1 MHVSVRSYLAS
12 GLATIT
18 AGAVIVSAPAEAPPQ
33 PAVEMPPVA
42 LAAQVQPLQLPAP
55 TALGLSRPDAC
66 AGPARSESATALS
79 AACAT
84 ARASRATAVLQH
96 RGHSG
101 FHRDGRAFDRPS
113 VEVALTLADDI
124 RNGTPVPAAL
134 GRAVVSVINIELD
147 AGRELVGF
155 GRELADFQIQF
166 LGNLVS
172 ELPPVIAEPAGRALA
187 LSAGAVDT
195 VSDVANRVLDRLSQ
209 ASSNVTVAQS
219 QPRQTSRPGA
229 FFRPDNV
236 VTLRRDILKSTVVER
251 DLTNAAISS
260 AGNTVRRFTHTLR
273 DAVRRNV
280 STSASNT
287 ADKPNVGS
295 EHQQRHR
302 RDRQRTTQPT
312 ATPSTPR
319 PVTKPDGVPARWP
332 ARH

>member
-55 TALGLSRPDAC
+55 TALGL
-66 AGPARSESATALS
+66 PAQPPALGLP
-79 AACAT
+79 AP
-84 ARASRATAVLQH
+84 RALLPSQPPALLPALVAQQLSFNTGVAVDFIVTGAQLI
-96 RGHSG
+96 
-101 FHRDGRAFDRPS
+101 GRQ

-124 RNGTPVPAAL
+124 HNGTPVPAAL

-209 ASSNVTVAQS
+209 VSTNVTVAQS

-229 FFRPDNV
+229 FLRPDNA
-236 VTLRRDILKSTVVER
+236 VTLRRDNAKSSAVER
-251 DLTNAAISS
+251 DSTNAAIFS
-260 AGNTVRRFTHTLR
+260 AGDTVRRFTHTLR

-287 ADKPNVGS
+287 AGKPNAGS

-302 RDRQRTTQPT
+302 RDGQQGSS
-312 ATPSTPR
+312 A
-319 PVTKPDGVPARWP
+319 DGNAQHGNEHGK
-332 ARH
+332 AGN